1 MTGGTRRDRDHSRMT
16 NRTNRTDRTTT
27 ARGEEPR

>member
-1 MTGGTRRDRDHSRMT
+1 MTGGTRRDRDHSRT
-16 NRTNRTDRTTT
+16 TDRTDCTDRTDT